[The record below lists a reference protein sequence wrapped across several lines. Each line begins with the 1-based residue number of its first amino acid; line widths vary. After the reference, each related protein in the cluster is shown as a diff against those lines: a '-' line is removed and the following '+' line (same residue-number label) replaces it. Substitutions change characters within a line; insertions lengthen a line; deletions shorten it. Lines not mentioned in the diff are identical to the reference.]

1 MMYRL
6 RADAPPRHPA
16 AVAQPRTLV
25 TDPAGLFTELARLN
39 LPYGDYVVCGSAVL
53 YVRNL
58 RTCMGDLDVLA
69 RGAAWGIALALGVT
83 PRAAPSGH
91 GQVINHPAFAIE
103 FVDRWTPGWSTHRLI
118 ETADLI
124 DGIPFMRLGDVL
136 AWKASARRP
145 KDLPDI
151 SAIDNLRRLW
161 SEPLTGPVT
170 GRPLQ
175 GQPSLAVQA

>member
-1 MMYRL
+1 MMYQHL
-6 RADAPPRHPA
+6 ADVPSRHPTA
-16 AVAQPRTLV
+16 AQPRTLV
-25 TDPAGLFTELARLN
+25 TDPAGLFTELIRLN
-39 LPYGDYVVCGSAVL
+39 LPHGDYVVCGSAAL

-69 RGAAWGIALALGVT
+69 RGAAWCIALALGVT
-83 PRAAPSGH
+83 PSTAPSGH

-103 FVDRWTPGWSTHRLI
+103 FVDRWTPGWSTHYLI

-136 AWKASARRP
+136 AWKACARRP

-161 SEPLTGPVT
+161 SAPLAGPVP
-170 GRPLQ
+170 GRPR
-175 GQPSLAVQA
+175 PSRVQDRAV